1 MPPKNNRRRR
11 HEENVKPGTESNRA
25 VYGAREAALRILAG
39 GMWNDD
45 GREAALKG
53 LEERDRALASAIAA
67 GAVRMRGAIDYF
79 LAQLL
84 HQDLSLLPPGVMN
97 LLRAAVFQIRWLD
110 RVPDWAVVNES
121 VELARRIGGGRY
133 QGLVNAVLR
142 RFIREG
148 GDMPLPSLE
157 TEPVRGLAVRHSF
170 PEWLVARWLE
180 RYGIGEAAE
189 LLESCNRTAP
199 LVLRTC
205 PSGRE
210 TLAESL
216 RGGGV
221 SFRPGLYAPGALV
234 LESGAN
240 PARLPG
246 YGEGLFY
253 VQDEAAMLVGLL
265 AAPGQND
272 LVLDL
277 CAAPGG
283 KATHLAEL
291 AGDGATVAAAEPAP
305 VRLAVLRR
313 NIRRLKIDNVFGV
326 AADSLHP
333 PFRRADLVLCDVP
346 CSGTG
351 VLRRKPDLRWRIKAG
366 DLISLPALQA
376 DILNAAADCVRQGG
390 ALVYSTCSLEPEENR
405 AVVLSFLQ
413 RRKDYR
419 LQNAREYL
427 SETVASQDGF
437 LETMPHRHGVD
448 GVFGARLVR
457 HE

>member
-1 MPPKNNRRRR
+1 MPPKKNRRRR
-11 HEENVKPGTESNRA
+11 FDECAKPVTGNNRA
-25 VYGAREAALRILAG
+25 AYSAREAALRILAG

-45 GREAALKG
+45 GREAALRG

-67 GAVRMRGAIDYF
+67 GAVRMRGAIDYY
-79 LAQLL
+79 LAQFL
-84 HQDLSLLPPGVMN
+84 HRDLSLLPPAVLN
-97 LLRAAVFQIRWLD
+97 LLRAAVFQLRWLD

-121 VELARRIGGGRY
+121 VELARRVGGGRY

-148 GDMPLPSLE
+148 GDLPLPSLE

-170 PEWLVARWLE
+170 PEWLVERWLQRFGLDE
-180 RYGIGEAAE
+180 TVE
-189 LLESCNRTAP
+189 LLEACNKTAP

-205 PSGRE
+205 PAGRE
-210 TLAESL
+210 ILAESL
-216 RGGGV
+216 RGSGV
-221 SFRPGLYAPGALV
+221 AFQSGLYVPGALV

-253 VQDEAAMLVGLL
+253 VQDEAAMLVGFL
-265 AAPGQND
+265 AAPGND
-272 LVLDL
+272 GLVLDL

-291 AGDGATVAAAEPAP
+291 AGTGAAVMAAEPAP

-313 NIRRLKIDNVFGV
+313 NIKRLRIDNVFGV

-333 PFRRADLVLCDVP
+333 PFRPADLVLCDVP

-351 VLRRKPDLRWRIKAG
+351 VLRRKPGLRWRIKAG
-366 DLISLPALQA
+366 DMISLPVLQA
-376 DILNAAADCVRQGG
+376 DILKSAADCVRPGG
-390 ALVYSTCSLEPEENR
+390 VLVYSTCSLEPEENR
-405 AVVLSFLQ
+405 AVVLDFLQ
-413 RRKDYR
+413 NRTDFR
-419 LQNAREYL
+419 LQNAGEFL
-427 SETVASQDGF
+427 PESVVSQDGF
-437 LETMPHRHGVD
+437 LETMPHRHEVD